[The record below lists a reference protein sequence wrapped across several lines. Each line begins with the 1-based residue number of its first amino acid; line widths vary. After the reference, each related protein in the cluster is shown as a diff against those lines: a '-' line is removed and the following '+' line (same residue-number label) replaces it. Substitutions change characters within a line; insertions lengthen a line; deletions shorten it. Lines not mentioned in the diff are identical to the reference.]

1 MAACVRNKIQ
11 GYSIKTSF
19 DPARDRYLPQ
29 ANPAPLGEESMFMR
43 WLNEHNTL
51 YSVVIITAIS
61 GALIASAPAATPMRQ
76 ATTGTRAGKAGREA
90 VGNFRLQ
97 SIAGGF
103 MTNADLKGKVT
114 VVDLFATW
122 CGPCISEIPRYNQ
135 LYSAY
140 QGRPEVAIV
149 GIAVES
155 PRRGLE
161 SKIQQLGIK
170 YPVLIGNNDAL
181 SAFGDVEAFPTTVV
195 IDKEGKI
202 YKTYRGATPNK
213 QNNIKQDIEHLLAE
227 ASQQERRPIS

>member
-1 MAACVRNKIQ
+1 MAACVRNKIE
-11 GYSIKTSF
+11 GYSLKTSF
-19 DPARDRYLPQ
+19 EPARDRYLPK

-61 GALIASAPAATPMRQ
+61 GILIASPPAATAMRQ
-76 ATTGTRAGKAGREA
+76 ATTGTRAAKAGREA

-97 SIAGGF
+97 NIEGGL

-122 CGPCISEIPRYNQ
+122 CGPCISEIPRFNQ

-140 QGRPEVAIV
+140 QGRPDVAIL
-149 GIAVES
+149 GIAAES

-227 ASQQERRPIS
+227 ASQPERRPIS